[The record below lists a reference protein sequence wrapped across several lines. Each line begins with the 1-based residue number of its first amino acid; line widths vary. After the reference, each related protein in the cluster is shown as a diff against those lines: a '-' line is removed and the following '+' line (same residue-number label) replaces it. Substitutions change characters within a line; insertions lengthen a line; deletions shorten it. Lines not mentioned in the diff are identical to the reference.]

1 MTRAATPNTAR
12 PAQAP
17 QRGRPAGP
25 TIDPVRIIRQN
36 LLRIILVTLG
46 APCWAWR

>member
-1 MTRAATPNTAR
+1 MPRAATPRIAR

-25 TIDPVRIIRQN
+25 TLDPVRIIR
-36 LLRIILVTLG
+36 
-46 APCWAWR
+46 